1 MKFLVVECKRVKD
14 TSWIFLVEGLEPGL
28 RRHAKCFVFEKSGEE
43 IKNFHWKDSVVDPW
57 TVESQFCV
65 IPGSDSRSP
74 SLIERVSAELVSS
87 TEGLASEEKRLSLGD
102 RYYLYLYFNVIVTT
116 ATLLVCR
123 FDPHLISIETGVMDD
138 AIFEEVPNV
147 RFRKQLNPIYEKP
160 DIYAVKKKQER
171 IRDKKN
177 TIFVVN
183 SMYFFVFLRVFE
195 EDKRKKTKESRQ
207 RQTSR
212 LW

>member
-116 ATLLVCR
+116 ATLQVCR
-123 FDPHLISIETGVMDD
+123 FDPHLISIETGVLDD
-138 AIFEEVPNV
+138 AIFEEVPYV
-147 RFRKQLNPIYEKP
+147 RFRKQLNPIYEMP
-160 DIYAVKKKQER
+160 DIYAVIGKQER

-183 SMYFFVFLRVFE
+183 SKYFVEFLREFE
-195 EDKRKKTKESRQ
+195 VGSRFIA
-207 RQTSR
+207 
-212 LW
+212 

>member
-1 MKFLVVECKRVKD
+1 MKFLVVECLRVFVS
-14 TSWIFLVEGLEPGL
+14 SWFFFVVGLEPGL

-87 TEGLASEEKRLSLGD
+87 TEGLASEEKRFSLGD

-116 ATLLVCR
+116 ATLQVCR
-123 FDPHLISIETGVMDD
+123 GGPRRGAGGAGVWDD
-138 AIFEEVPNV
+138 AIFEEVPYV
-147 RFRKQLNPIYEKP
+147 RFRKQLNPIYEMP
-160 DIYAVKKKQER
+160 DIYAVIGKQER

-183 SMYFFVFLRVFE
+183 
-195 EDKRKKTKESRQ
+195 
-207 RQTSR
+207 
-212 LW
+212 